1 MEQPIVYRVVTSAPR
16 SNGPIDAWQH
26 EGNTIVSESESQWV
40 KWWLYRDTMYLKS
53 LKIETNLWAVK
64 AQPDPDP
71 GHWAGLYDEGVSTI
85 EVGPREVTGLDV
97 ADG

>member
-1 MEQPIVYRVVTSAPR
+1 M
-16 SNGPIDAWQH
+16 
-26 EGNTIVSESESQWV
+26 
-40 KWWLYRDTMYLKS
+40 
-53 LKIETNLWAVK
+53 K

-97 ADG
+97 ADGQAGLIRLLAPRIRIMFKG